1 MSLFLKMSTVLLV
14 TVPMALLCFWGAID
28 REAQDLSVDQAIVLV
43 VLGLNSTAISVGW
56 SLAMK
61 EELERARSG

>member
-1 MSLFLKMSTVLLV
+1 MKLFIQMSTVLLV

-28 REAQDLSVDQAIVLV
+28 RDASDLSPDKAIVLV
-43 VLGLNSTAISVGW
+43 ILGLCFVVISVGW

-61 EELERARSG
+61 EELGRARSR